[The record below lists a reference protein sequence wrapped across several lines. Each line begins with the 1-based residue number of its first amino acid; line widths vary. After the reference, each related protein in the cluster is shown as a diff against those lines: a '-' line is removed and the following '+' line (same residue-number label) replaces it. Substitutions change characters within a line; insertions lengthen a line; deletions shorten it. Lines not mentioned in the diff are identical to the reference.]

1 MKTVV
6 LLGTLDTK
14 GREYEYAMD
23 CLREAGVQP
32 IMVDFGVLADP
43 GFKPAISAQQVA
55 EAGGTDLQSL
65 RFAQEG
71 TETRARALA
80 IMTAGLVKILARLRS
95 ERRCDA
101 VFGLGGSG
109 GSSVIAAAM
118 RSLPLGI
125 PKMLVSTMAS
135 GDVRGYIGTKD
146 MAIMYSVTDIAGLN
160 RVSRQILRNAA
171 FGVAGMAQAG
181 SAAAKSGK
189 SLIAVTMFGI
199 TTPCGLQV
207 VERLEQEG
215 FETIVFH
222 ANGSGRAME
231 ELIDE
236 GVIEG
241 VMDLTPKELTD
252 FTMGAVFH
260 AGPNRLEAAGRKGI
274 PQLVAPGGIE
284 VMNFGPM
291 ETMPAKYKTPE
302 RKVIVHNALVCA
314 ARINREESVQMGTL
328 LATKINAA
336 KGPTAVIVPL
346 HGFDKYEM
354 PPDGPW
360 IDPEK
365 DSALVSAL
373 RSNLREG
380 IEYQEVPVNINQP
393 AFAEKAVKAFL
404 LLWERYQGTGR
415 APK

>member
-1 MKTVV
+1 M
-6 LLGTLDTK
+6 
-14 GREYEYAMD
+14 
-23 CLREAGVQP
+23 
-32 IMVDFGVLADP
+32 
-43 GFKPAISAQQVA
+43 
-55 EAGGTDLQSL
+55 
-65 RFAQEG
+65 
-71 TETRARALA
+71 
-80 IMTAGLVKILARLRS
+80 
-95 ERRCDA
+95 
-101 VFGLGGSG
+101 
-109 GSSVIAAAM
+109 IAAAM

-125 PKMLVSTMAS
+125 PKLLVSTMAS

-181 SAAAKSGK
+181 TTAASASKP
-189 SLIAVTMFGI
+189 LIAVTMFGI
-199 TTPCGLQV
+199 TTPCGLRV
-207 VERLEQEG
+207 VEQLEQLG
-215 FETIVFH
+215 VETIVFH

-252 FTMGAVFH
+252 FTMGAVFG
-260 AGPNRLEAAGRKGI
+260 AGPNRLEAAGRNGI
-274 PQLVAPGGIE
+274 PQLVAPGGVE

-291 ETMPAKYKTPE
+291 ETMPDKYKTPD

-314 ARINREESVQMGTL
+314 ARINREESIQMGTL
-328 LATKINAA
+328 LASKINAA
-336 KGPTAVIVPL
+336 KGPTAVIAPL

-360 IDPEK
+360 IDAEK
-365 DSALVSAL
+365 DAALLSAL

-380 IEYQEVPVNINQP
+380 IEYQEVPANINEP
-393 AFAEKAVKAFL
+393 IFAEMAVRAFVK
-404 LLWERYQGTGR
+404 LWEQHRGEGR
-415 APK
+415 DSQ